1 MKSTSERSNSVTGN
15 VPREAAAL
23 TVFLSAKSAVCT
35 EALK

>member
-23 TVFLSAKSAVCT
+23 TVFPKCKERSVH
-35 EALK
+35 